1 MLSSLYQTISVTLG
15 GLASNEHHNVTW
27 ELSLTTRDPLG
38 WIRTAGGSA
47 GERIT
52 KLIIVLIVFQF
63 DWQKLLFEWQA
74 EYYDWILKRFSRFLD
89 TDFWQFYDTW
99 MNVRMFCPHFLLLFF
114 RSCFVIFIFLMIKT
128 KLHFIYYNIE
138 LFIIFF
144 Y

>member
-1 MLSSLYQTISVTLG
+1 MFLFDVCCGNKMLSSLYQTISVTLG

-74 EYYDWILKRFSRFLD
+74 EYYDWIWKGFRG
-89 TDFWQFYDTW
+89 FWTLIFDSFMTLEW
-99 MNVRMFCPHFLLLFF
+99 MFECFVLIFCCSFFVLVLLF
-114 RSCFVIFIFLMIKT
+114 S
-128 KLHFIYYNIE
+128 
-138 LFIIFF
+138 FF
-144 Y
+144 SW